1 MKDKLLILD
10 VDETL
15 IHTEMLPKTFE
26 VDYGADFTMD
36 LNDDYLY
43 HTFRRPYVIEF
54 LRYAFDNFKV
64 GIFTTATYDYVEQ
77 IMLNLG
83 YDIKDFFFVYDR
95 EYCNTKFN
103 NMTRDRHWVKKLD
116 RVRRSLDFPIEK
128 MLIVD
133 DKPETAVE
141 NYGNLIAIKPFIQ
154 DQNDIEL
161 LKLMSYLETIKDAE
175 NFRNIEK
182 RGWSNNQK
190 TI

>member
-15 IHTEMLPKTFE
+15 IHTELNE
-26 VDYGADFTMD
+26 YDCDFTMKF
-36 LNDDYLY
+36 DDGDEYTY
-43 HTFRRPYVIEF
+43 STIKRPYLDQF
-54 LRYAFDNFKV
+54 LKYAFDNFQV
-64 GIFTTATYDYVEQ
+64 GIFTTAKFVYVEK
-77 IMLNLG
+77 IMQNLG
-83 YDIKDFFFVYDR
+83 VDMSSFKFIFDR

-103 NMTRDRHWVKKLD
+103 NQTRERYLIKSLD
-116 RVRRSLDFPIEK
+116 RVRRTIDFPLEK

-133 DKPETAVE
+133 DKPETASE
-141 NYGNLIAIKPFIQ
+141 NYGNLIQIKPFFY
-154 DQNDIEL
+154 DKNDTEL

-190 TI
+190 VI